1 MAAGQ
6 MSGSLFG
13 FFVLCRLDQQD
24 KNGLLLHKNT
34 PLRAI
39 CAFATIK
46 AVIKNDGMEFWF
58 LQY

>member
-1 MAAGQ
+1 

-13 FFVLCRLDQQD
+13 FFVLCRLERQD